1 MKTYRVLVIASRS
14 YIVFSALSLLYV
26 SMMAFFSPQMVMQL
40 VNVEL
45 NNNDALSSI
54 RGVYGGV
61 GLTIFISLVYLV
73 IHAIEKGV
81 QFLCLLWGAYAF
93 SRVMTIFLEG
103 PLNDFGSQWLVI
115 ESVLFIAGVTLL
127 LFIRSKK
134 GHE

>member
-1 MKTYRVLVIASRS
+1 MKTNRVLVIASRS

-26 SMMAFFSPQMVMQL
+26 SIMAFFSPQMVMQL

-61 GLTIFISLVYLV
+61 GLAIFISLVYLV
-73 IHAIEKGV
+73 IHEIEKGI
-81 QFLCLLWGAYAF
+81 QFLCLLWGAYAL
-93 SRVMTIFLEG
+93 SRIMTIFLEG

-115 ESVLFIAGVTLL
+115 ESVLFIAGITLL
-127 LFIRSKK
+127 LIIRSKK

>member
-1 MKTYRVLVIASRS
+1 MKTNRVLTIASRS

-26 SMMAFFSPQMVMQL
+26 SIMAFISPQMVMQL

-61 GLTIFISLVYLV
+61 GLTIFISLGYMV
-73 IHAIEKGV
+73 IHAIEKGI
-81 QFLCLLWGAYAF
+81 QFLCMLWGAYAL

-115 ESVLFIAGVTLL
+115 ELVLFIAGITLL
-127 LFIRSKK
+127 VFIRSKK
-134 GHE
+134 GHD

>member
-1 MKTYRVLVIASRS
+1 MKTNRVLTIASRS

-26 SMMAFFSPQMVMQL
+26 SLMAFISPQMVMQL

-61 GLTIFISLVYLV
+61 GLTIFISLVYMV
-73 IHAIEKGV
+73 IHAIEKGI
-81 QFLCLLWGAYAF
+81 QFLCMLWGAYAL

-115 ESVLFIAGVTLL
+115 ELVLFIAGITLL
-127 LFIRSKK
+127 VFIRSKK
-134 GHE
+134 GHD

>member
-1 MKTYRVLVIASRS
+1 MKTNRVLTIASRS

-26 SMMAFFSPQMVMQL
+26 SIMAFISPQMVMQL

-61 GLTIFISLVYLV
+61 GLTIFISLVYMV
-73 IHAIEKGV
+73 IHAIEKGI
-81 QFLCLLWGAYAF
+81 QFLCMLWGAYAL

-115 ESVLFIAGVTLL
+115 ELVLFIAGITLL
-127 LFIRSKK
+127 VFIRSKK
-134 GHE
+134 GHD

>member
-1 MKTYRVLVIASRS
+1 MKTNRVLTIASRS

-26 SMMAFFSPQMVMQL
+26 SIMAFISPQMVMQL

-61 GLTIFISLVYLV
+61 GLTIFISLGYMV
-73 IHAIEKGV
+73 IHAIEKGI
-81 QFLCLLWGAYAF
+81 QFLCMLWGAYAL

-115 ESVLFIAGVTLL
+115 ELVLFITGITLL
-127 LFIRSKK
+127 VFIRSKK
-134 GHE
+134 GHD

>member
-1 MKTYRVLVIASRS
+1 MKTNRVLAIASRS

-26 SMMAFFSPQMVMQL
+26 SIMAFISPQMVMQL

-61 GLTIFISLVYLV
+61 GLTIFISLVYMV
-73 IHAIEKGV
+73 IHAIEKGI
-81 QFLCLLWGAYAF
+81 QFLCLLWGAYAL